1 MQHHKMRREELSVRE
16 HMSIILRR
24 CRAAATSCSSS
35 SSILAGRAGL
45 VVSFLAVL
53 ELARESLIELTQ
65 NEAMAPIYAR
75 LPDAS
80 AL

>member
-1 MQHHKMRREELSVRE
+1 MVFEQLFDLS
-16 HMSIILRR
+16 LG
-24 CRAAATSCSSS
+24 AQ
-35 SSILAGRAGL
+35 GL
-45 VVSFLAVL
+45 VVSFLALL

>member
-1 MQHHKMRREELSVRE
+1 
-16 HMSIILRR
+16 MSIILRR
-24 CRAAATSCSSS
+24 LQGGGYVVFEQLFDLSLGAQ
-35 SSILAGRAGL
+35 GL
-45 VVSFLAVL
+45 VVSFLALL